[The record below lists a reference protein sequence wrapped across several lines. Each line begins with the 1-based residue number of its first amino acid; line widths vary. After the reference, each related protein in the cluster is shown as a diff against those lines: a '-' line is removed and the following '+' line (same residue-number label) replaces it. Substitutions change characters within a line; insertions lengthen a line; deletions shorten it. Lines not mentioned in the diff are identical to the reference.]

1 MEMSWYE
8 AFVQLIGIVGII
20 AGLSAFQFN
29 KHSHA
34 LLLKMTEEGAFGI
47 QYLLLGGYTGA
58 VLNLV
63 GIFRNLIF
71 TYFGKRDKQK
81 ELKYARIMLSVLFA
95 ALGLLSW
102 EGYISILIIFAK
114 VLSTLAYGTTNMK
127 RMRMMISVTCL
138 CWICYNFYVGSI
150 AGVISDSCNLV
161 SVVIGMIRYD
171 ILKKENVIRNG

>member
-1 MEMSWYE
+1 
-8 AFVQLIGIVGII
+8 
-20 AGLSAFQFN
+20 
-29 KHSHA
+29 
-34 LLLKMTEEGAFGI
+34 
-47 QYLLLGGYTGA
+47 
-58 VLNLV
+58 
-63 GIFRNLIF
+63 
-71 TYFGKRDKQK
+71 
-81 ELKYARIMLSVLFA
+81 MLSVLFA